1 MPPKIALDESGLTV
15 EEIRRRVIAWL
26 EELGREYG
34 DDTRLSVKEVVR
46 SIAHLLEGLGEDATG
61 ELADRLA
68 SAGKLLAL
76 VARFLPGPD

>member
-1 MPPKIALDESGLTV
+1 LDETGLTV

-34 DDTRLSVKEVVR
+34 DDGRLSVKEVVR

-61 ELADRLA
+61 ELAD
-68 SAGKLLAL
+68 KLAL
-76 VARFLPGPD
+76 AGRILKMIARFLPGPD